1 MLTYFLLSL
10 KDRLIPVK
18 DNKNDTLMNENCD
31 RVIKNNPMPKI
42 NESDMDWMCYIDKE
56 IVDHESML

>member
-1 MLTYFLLSL
+1 
-10 KDRLIPVK
+10 
-18 DNKNDTLMNENCD
+18 MNENCD